1 MGNAKYRMVG
11 DHAESL
17 ASGQMLEPGEFATLS
32 DDDADEEHNKE
43 LMARGVLIG
52 TGEKSEEEVESAQ
65 KAAARLAK
73 KQAKE
78 EEGG

>member
-1 MGNAKYRMVG
+1 MGNAKFRMVG

-17 ASGQMLEPGEFATLS
+17 ASGQMLEPGEFVHLS
-32 DDDADEEHNKE
+32 DEDADEEHNKE

-65 KAAARLAK
+65 RSATRQARKAE
-73 KQAKE
+73 KQ